1 MCPGWEGHVLIMK
14 DQAFCGAAGG
24 PGGGEQSESSSKE
37 EKPGRFLCGWGVFHG
52 EVGLAGELREGGG
65 AARGWGFRSQE
76 ESPWQGTLGG
86 PPVEEGGKGRAGFGG
101 RNCGSCASGF
111 SLEEVH
117 THVQE
122 EGAEGGLVVLLGIR
136 VTPSLDQEQG

>member
-1 MCPGWEGHVLIMK
+1 MK

-65 AARGWGFRSQE
+65 ADRGWGFRSQE
-76 ESPWQGTLGG
+76 VDFFVREFGSHIPPHPGVEYSRTVYAEQYSEARVQGR
-86 PPVEEGGKGRAGFGG
+86 V
-101 RNCGSCASGF
+101 
-111 SLEEVH
+111 VH
-117 THVQE
+117 MGE
-122 EGAEGGLVVLLGIR
+122 NIY
-136 VTPSLDQEQG
+136 P